1 MRRYGS
7 KSREDT
13 DMQSRKLW
21 QREQVLAQAH
31 AVEAAARQAVR
42 DALLFHKRMGNPICI
57 WRDGRVVWIPPE
69 EICLP
74 EEGHPEER
82 RS

>member
-1 MRRYGS
+1 MPS
-7 KSREDT
+7 KKPLDRAE
-13 DMQSRKLW
+13 
-21 QREQVLAQAH
+21 VLAQVE

-57 WRDGRVVWIPPE
+57 WRDGRVVWIPAE

-74 EEGHPEER
+74 EEGHPEQR
-82 RS
+82 PS